1 MLMPRIDLGAG
12 TMTNRL
18 SARRAAV
25 FLLGACALAWL
36 LLAAAIDI
44 LWVHWLF

>member
-1 MLMPRIDLGAG
+1 MLMPHMNLGGG
-12 TMTNRL
+12 TMANRL

-25 FLLGACALAWL
+25 LMLGACALAWL